1 MDDIKAHNY
10 FENFMLPFAVIL
22 WHGDSQEEHPIYTQ
36 GECDHERHKHKA
48 VWCYTLGYIGSGST
62 KPIDPKV
69 IMTEADDGGL

>member
-1 MDDIKAHNY
+1 LLEPYLPWQERAEGALRELKHGLRQLMDDIKAHNY

-48 VWCYTLGYIGSGST
+48 V
-62 KPIDPKV
+62 
-69 IMTEADDGGL
+69 